1 MAFGI
6 PSLSNL
12 ASSIGNA
19 VGGAASKAADAVTG
33 GQQAAPAPAPA
44 PAATTAPA
52 APKLGDVFES
62 APSKPAVCGGNSTS
76 GAQCLPD
83 WGKAAGGGGGGAG
96 INPSGR

>member
-6 PSLSNL
+6 PSLSSM

-19 VGGAASKAADAVTG
+19 VGSVATKAADAVT
-33 GQQAAPAPAPA
+33 QQQPAPAPA
-44 PAATTAPA
+44 PAASTAPA

-62 APSKPAVCGGNSTS
+62 APSKAPAACGGNSTS
-76 GAQCLPD
+76 GTQCLPD
-83 WGKAAGGGGGGAG
+83 WGSASGGGGGAAG

>member
-1 MAFGI
+1 MAFGL

-19 VGGAASKAADAVTG
+19 VGAAAGKAADAVT
-33 GQQAAPAPAPA
+33 QQKPATTTPPAT
-44 PAATTAPA
+44 TTAPA

-62 APSKPAVCGGNSTS
+62 APSKPVVCGGNSTA

-83 WGKAAGGGGGGAG
+83 WGKTSGGGGSGAG

>member
-1 MAFGI
+1 MGFGI

-19 VGGAASKAADAVTG
+19 VGSAAGKAADAVTK
-33 GQQAAPAPAPA
+33 QAPAPAPA

-52 APKLGDVFES
+52 APKLGDVFEN

-83 WGKAAGGGGGGAG
+83 WGKSSGGGGGGAG

>member
-1 MAFGI
+1 MGI

-19 VGGAASKAADAVTG
+19 VTKAASAVT
-33 GQQAAPAPAPA
+33 QQPAQAPAAPA
-44 PAATTAPA
+44 APA
-52 APKLGDVFES
+52 APKLTDVFES

-83 WGKAAGGGGGGAG
+83 WGKASGGGGSGAG
-96 INPSGR
+96 INPSSR

>member
-1 MAFGI
+1 MGFGI
-6 PSLSNL
+6 PSLSSM

-19 VGGAASKAADAVTG
+19 VGAAASKAAEVVT
-33 GQQAAPAPAPA
+33 QQQPAPAPA

-62 APSKPAVCGGNSTS
+62 APSKPVVCGGNSTS

-83 WGKAAGGGGGGAG
+83 WGKASGGGGSGAG
-96 INPSGR
+96 INPSSR

>member
-1 MAFGI
+1 MGFGI

-19 VGGAASKAADAVTG
+19 VGKAASDVTK
-33 GQQAAPAPAPA
+33 QAAPAPAPA
-44 PAATTAPA
+44 APAAPA

-62 APSKPAVCGGNSTS
+62 APSKAPAACGGNSTS
-76 GAQCLPD
+76 GAQCLPAD
-83 WGKAAGGGGGGAG
+83 WGSASGGGGGGAG